1 MTLRDAF
8 LTILGHPYSG
18 MYNDN
23 KYRAMYEAGRVFGIR
38 QGRNTELERVNAA
51 LEILRKTVQGVT
63 DDDAEVQRSP

>member
-1 MTLRDAF
+1 
-8 LTILGHPYSG
+8 